1 MRETDAAESMGH
13 AAGRSRIKKPAATLL
28 IDPKPEGEGP
38 PAGVWLAAREGEAQA
53 VAAWLDEGGA
63 VDARC
68 AEYKGAT
75 LLMSAAALG
84 QEAIVRMLL
93 QRGAS
98 IDLQDSNG
106 ITALMSAAIN
116 GQTTTVQALLDAKAD
131 ASLQTTIGVTAL
143 TFAEHHKHTAIAQLL
158 RQQLKLQAVE
168 AGTETATTM
177 AHAAAGAKAVLLKPT
192 NLQETLQAPPSALV
206 S

>member
-1 MRETDAAESMGH
+1 MWIAA
-13 AAGRSRIKKPAATLL
+13 AAKG
-28 IDPKPEGEGP
+28 D
-38 PAGVWLAAREGEAQA
+38 AQA
-53 VAAWLDEGGA
+53 VAAWLDEGGE
-63 VDARC
+63 VDAGC
-68 AEYKGAT
+68 AERHDTT
-75 LLMSAAALG
+75 LLMAAAYG
-84 QEAIVRMLL
+84 EQEAVVRMLL

-98 IDLQDSNG
+98 VNLQDSNG

-192 NLQETLQAPPSALV
+192 KLQETLQAPPSALL